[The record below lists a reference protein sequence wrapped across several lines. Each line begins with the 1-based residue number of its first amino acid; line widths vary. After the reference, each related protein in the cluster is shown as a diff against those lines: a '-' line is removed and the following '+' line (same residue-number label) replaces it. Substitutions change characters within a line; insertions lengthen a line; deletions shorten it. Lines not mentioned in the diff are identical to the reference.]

1 MTQPGASSHA
11 AQTPRELLQ
20 AQGRLTPDVVAVR
33 AGGEI
38 VDLHTPVPEGTQLDV
53 VRLNDPAALP
63 VIRHSTAHVM
73 ADAVQRL
80 YPGTKVTFGPAVEN
94 GFYYDFDR
102 KDGQFT
108 EEDFAR
114 IEAAMREIVAANHPF
129 RREVVTH
136 EQARELLTKMGE
148 TFKVEHLERLK
159 GEEISLYRHGNWVDL

>member
-1 MTQPGASSHA
+1 MTQLGASPLSRK
-11 AQTPRELLQ
+11 TPRELLE

-38 VDLHTPVPEGTQLDV
+38 VDLHTPVAEGTAV
-53 VRLNDPAALP
+53 EPVRLNDPAALP

-108 EEDFAR
+108 EEDF
-114 IEAAMREIVAANHPF
+114 E
-129 RREVVTH
+129 
-136 EQARELLTKMGE
+136 K
-148 TFKVEHLERLK
+148 
-159 GEEISLYRHGNWVDL
+159 